1 MEYKQLLTEEA
12 SLEQMQVTLF
22 KVWQVDDD
30 LVTWATQANKQA
42 GGVAKTS
49 LDRRAKDKTAE
60 KIVDKS
66 IMCKYLIITY
76 IKRIDLFYLL
86 S

>member
-22 KVWQVDDD
+22 KVWQVDED

-49 LDRRAKDKTAE
+49 LDRTAKDKTAE
-60 KIVDKS
+60 KTVEKR
-66 IMCKYLIITY
+66 IMCRYLIITY